1 MSVRYEQAEALMNA
15 IGLYTILARYDPLF
29 VGTLPIDVDI
39 PGSDIDIICK
49 VEEPPAFIQLLEENY
64 GDQRDF
70 EIHPPTVEMP
80 YIVCRFTCLSFEIEI
95 FGQDMPVKDQNAW
108 RHMEAERKL
117 LSIGGEAARE
127 KIRALK
133 RSGLKTEPAFAEYF
147 KIDGDPYEVLLEI
160 SDMTLSEILSAYG

>member
-1 MSVRYEQAEALMNA
+1 MSVRYEQAEALLNA
-15 IGLYTILARYDPLF
+15 IGLYTILAPYDPLF

-39 PGSDIDIICK
+39 AGSDIDIICE
-49 VEEPPAFIQLLEENY
+49 VEEPPVFIQLLEENY
-64 GDQRDF
+64 GDQQDF
-70 EIHPPTVEMP
+70 QVLLPAEEKP
-80 YIVCRFTCLSFEIEI
+80 YILCQFHCLSFEIEI
-95 FGQDMPVKDQNAW
+95 FGQDKPVKEQNAW

-147 KIDGDPYEVLLEI
+147 KIDGDPYEVLLEV